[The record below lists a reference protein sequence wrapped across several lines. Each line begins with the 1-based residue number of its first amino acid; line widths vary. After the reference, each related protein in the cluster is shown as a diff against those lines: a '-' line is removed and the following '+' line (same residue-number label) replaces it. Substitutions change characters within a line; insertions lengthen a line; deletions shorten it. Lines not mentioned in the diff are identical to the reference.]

1 MKKIIYISFLLT
13 IAVYDSCA
21 QNLVPNGSFE
31 EYKKIPNGAVF
42 IIDDY
47 LEYWVKPTRGSP
59 DYYHTLSTG
68 STSIPVQKVGYSY
81 TDSSLQDAKEGS
93 AFVGF
98 AQRLSDSGT
107 LIYAEYIQVPLT
119 EFLKK
124 NHRYRFSS
132 YWNLL
137 DISKYK
143 GIEFGLV
150 VSKDRD
156 TSYRD
161 ENTFSNTLFE
171 NEIRDYFT
179 LENSHEINYTD
190 WTNLGHSIKS
200 TGGEKWL
207 TIGSF
212 DYRKKYS
219 EISRSDVNYAQGAGK
234 VAYYFIDDVSLVEIP
249 TLVGPD
255 TVCAGEVI
263 ELYSSFYGENCAWYD
278 DADRL
283 SVLSTDTFLRL
294 TANYSRWY
302 YLETDGGSD
311 SLYIT
316 VVPRPRPSV
325 ISDTFYCAGD
335 SVQVVV
341 LDSSLSS
348 FAEISWSDG
357 DTSFSKYMAET
368 GVYSFKVDN
377 GFCSVDGSFDVQES
391 PLPQKAS
398 PAEYVFCQVEEEEVE
413 ILLRSDYAYSW
424 VDDEI
429 VSNPRIFYAGGVY
442 PLVAY
447 TDDGCISHDTIHI
460 VDQCLPVVYVPN
472 AFVINGVNQTF
483 KPYLRYIENCQ
494 MSIYTRWGQ
503 KIYETSGLEPYWD
516 GKINGVV
523 QLEGVYLY
531 TLFIASDNGNRSE
544 SGTFH
549 LLKKQ

>member
-1 MKKIIYISFLLT
+1 MKKVIYISFLLT

-31 EYKKIPNGAVF
+31 EYKKIASGGVF

-68 STSIPVQKVGYSY
+68 STSIPVQKVEYSY
-81 TDSSLQDAKEGS
+81 TDSSLQDAKDGS

-107 LIYAEYIQVPLT
+107 LIYAEYIQVELIEP
-119 EFLKK
+119 LKK

-161 ENTFSNTLFE
+161 ENTFSNTLYE
-171 NEIRDYFT
+171 NEIRDYLH
-179 LENSHEINYTD
+179 LENSREINYTD
-190 WTNLGHSIKS
+190 WTNLSYSIKS

-234 VAYYFIDDVSLVEIP
+234 FAYYFIDDVSLVEIP

-255 TVCAGEVI
+255 TVCTGEVI

-283 SVLSTDTFLRL
+283 SILATDTFFRV
-294 TANYSRWY
+294 TADYSRWY
-302 YLETDGGSD
+302 YLETSGGRD
-311 SLYIT
+311 SLYLNVLPVPQPT
-316 VVPRPRPSV
+316 VY
-325 ISDTFYCAGD
+325 SDTFFCEGESLLLNIIDSSTNSSVTIDWSDRD
-335 SVQVVV
+335 SVFNKVITEKGGYSYTVSNGYCSV
-341 LDSSLSS
+341 SNALTIEENDNPSK
-348 FAEISWSDG
+348 ISPDQFTLCMLESEFVTIDLNQNYEYTWSDIG
-357 DTSFSKYMAET
+357 QKNTERSLYNE
-368 GVYSFKVDN
+368 GVYSFISESEHGCKTVDSLEVVD
-377 GFCSVDGSFDVQES
+377 FCD
-391 PLPQKAS
+391 P
-398 PAEYVFCQVEEEEVE
+398 
-413 ILLRSDYAYSW
+413 I
-424 VDDEI
+424 
-429 VSNPRIFYAGGVY
+429 
-442 PLVAY
+442 
-447 TDDGCISHDTIHI
+447 IH
-460 VDQCLPVVYVPN
+460 VPN
-472 AFVINGVNQTF
+472 AFVIGGVNNVF
-483 KPYLRYIENCQ
+483 KPYLKYTDI
-494 MSIYTRWGQ
+494 SVLDIYNRWGE
-503 KIYETSGLEPYWD
+503 KIYSSTGLSPSWD
-516 GKINGVV
+516 GTVNGEI
-523 QLEGVYLY
+523 QQQGIYMY
-531 TLFIASDNGNRSE
+531 TLSVSFI
-544 SGTFH
+544 SGTAFRKGTVS
-549 LLKKQ
+549 LLY